1 LTNSLKCNKELK
13 VLKMGIK
20 CPNCGY
26 VSNELKIVRLKGEE
40 PLFPWQVLGEWKE
53 YRCPKCGHILFRAP
67 KYVP

>member
-1 LTNSLKCNKELK
+1 M
-13 VLKMGIK
+13 VIK
-20 CPNCGY
+20 CPKCGY
-26 VSNELKIVRLKGEE
+26 VSKPTELKIVKLKGEE